1 MQYIKMEHLQSGM
14 VLAKSIIGDNGI
26 VLLGASKEL
35 TPPLLERMQSMCFQG
50 AYIDNPVF
58 SDIIVEDI
66 IDTEL
71 SLDAFASLAGNK
83 IERAISLARKMYQD
97 LKYKDVVNVD
107 LLDIKSDRNY
117 VFKHSIS
124 VAVFSIVIG
133 LGLELPQDQ
142 MENLAIAGLLHDIGK
157 LQINENVLYSRNRFS
172 TADMEEMKKHPI
184 IAFEYLKEQPLV
196 SSISRNGIL
205 FHHENLDGT
214 GYYNVPAEQI
224 GIIPRI
230 LRVAD
235 VYDSLTTLKTYRE
248 ASSPAEAIEYI
259 MANTGTLFDP
269 DVVDVFSRKF
279 PVYPVGFT
287 LLLSNKT
294 LCVVTSNKKNALR
307 PQVRLMSGEDIDLSS
322 DPRYRSV
329 IITGIV

>member
-133 LGLELPQDQ
+133 LGL
-142 MENLAIAGLLHDIGK
+142 K
-157 LQINENVLYSRNRFS
+157 LRRIRW
-172 TADMEEMKKHPI
+172 
-184 IAFEYLKEQPLV
+184 
-196 SSISRNGIL
+196 
-205 FHHENLDGT
+205 
-214 GYYNVPAEQI
+214 
-224 GIIPRI
+224 RI
-230 LRVAD
+230 LPLPVCCTISASCR
-235 VYDSLTTLKTYRE
+235 LTKMCFIR
-248 ASSPAEAIEYI
+248 
-259 MANTGTLFDP
+259 GT
-269 DVVDVFSRKF
+269 VS
-279 PVYPVGFT
+279 
-287 LLLSNKT
+287 
-294 LCVVTSNKKNALR
+294 ALPTWKR
-307 PQVRLMSGEDIDLSS
+307 
-322 DPRYRSV
+322 
-329 IITGIV
+329 